1 MTSETHSI
9 AQLPL
14 PRRAINALRN
24 GGIATLEEIADW
36 SDDALLSLPQFGT
49 AFLTAIRNLLAHNR
63 SLEQ

>member
-1 MTSETHSI
+1 MTGKTHAI
-9 AQLPL
+9 TQLPL

-24 GGIATLEEIADW
+24 GGIGTLEEIADW

-49 AFLTAIRNLLAHNR
+49 AFLSAIRNLLAHNR